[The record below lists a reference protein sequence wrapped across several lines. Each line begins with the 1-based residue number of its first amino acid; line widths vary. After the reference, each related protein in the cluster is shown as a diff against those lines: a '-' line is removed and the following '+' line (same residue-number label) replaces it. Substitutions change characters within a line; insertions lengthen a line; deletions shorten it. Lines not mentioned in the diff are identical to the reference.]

1 MAAGIVLP
9 GAVPAAIFMA
19 RPEHFNLHDDGTA
32 MRRSP
37 KNLVP
42 GIRHLFRR
50 RSPGD
55 VQLGQVLI
63 DRGVITAEQLE
74 AALAEQRKRLIET
87 GQAVRL
93 GHVIT
98 DLGLASEEV
107 VVEAINENFR
117 LSVASLSD
125 NIRELILRQRG
136 PLAERL
142 PPPAIPIWLK
152 LCIGALLI
160 VTVTIV
166 TFSTIIINKQKARLF
181 DQTVMVGTVSLNYFA
196 NNARIPLIDDDILSL
211 NTLIK
216 EATDT
221 EGLRY
226 AVVTDAK
233 GLIRAHTDVNQIG
246 TPLSAATPTQPPV
259 TRGKV
264 SYYSFVTPSG
274 EQMLNL
280 YRDVVFQDKI
290 LGTVHVGVSLDFIEH
305 LVAREKGSIIYVTLV
320 MMIIGLAI
328 AVYLGLRFSRPI
340 TQLVAATEAIGK
352 GDYRYRVEL
361 NRQDELGN
369 LATAFNQMGEELL
382 RHTLTRQSFGKYVGE
397 EVLEM
402 IIADPEKMWLKG
414 HKNDATILFADIRGF
429 TAYAEA
435 REPER
440 VVEMLNTYFDIATR
454 AILDYGGYVDK
465 FIGDG
470 VLGVFG
476 VPVYRNDHVERTVR
490 AALDLMDQLRSRN
503 VQGNP
508 LLSSVGIGIHT
519 GPVVSGN
526 IGSPAKMEYTVIGD
540 TVNLASRLSSLACPG
555 EVLVTDAVV
564 SALRPL
570 IQVEPAGSR
579 AIKGK
584 TAPVE
589 TFRVLSI
596 KQRSHVKST
605 G

>member
-1 MAAGIVLP
+1 MPSLP
-9 GAVPAAIFMA
+9 KKW
-19 RPEHFNLHDDGTA
+19 T
-32 MRRSP
+32 
-37 KNLVP
+37 P
-42 GIRHLFRR
+42 GIRHLFTR

-63 DRGVITAEQLE
+63 DRGIITAEELQT
-74 AALAEQRKRLIET
+74 ALAEQRKRLIET

-98 DLGLASEEV
+98 DLQIASEEAV
-107 VVEAINENFR
+107 VAAINENFR

-160 VTVTIV
+160 VAVTIV
-166 TFSTIIINKQKARLF
+166 TFSTIIITKQKARLF
-181 DQTVMVGTVSLNYFA
+181 DQTVMVGMVSLNYFA

-226 AVVTDAK
+226 AVVTDTQ
-233 GLIRAHTDVNQIG
+233 GVIRAHTDVNRIG
-246 TPLSAATPTQPPV
+246 TRFSPATPAKPPV
-259 TRGKV
+259 TRGAIT
-264 SYYSFVTPSG
+264 YYSFVAPSG
-274 EQMLNL
+274 EQILNL
-280 YRDVVFQDKI
+280 NRNVLFQDKI
-290 LGTVHVGVSLDFIEH
+290 VGTVHVGVSLDFIEH
-305 LVAREKGSIIYVTLV
+305 LVAREKGSIIYVTV
-320 MMIIGLAI
+320 VMIIVGLAI
-328 AVYLGLRFSRPI
+328 AIYLGLRFSRPI
-340 TQLVAATEAIGK
+340 SELVAATEAIGK

-369 LATAFNQMGEELL
+369 LATAFNQMGEELF
-382 RHTLTRQSFGKYVGE
+382 RHTLTRQSFGKYVGA

-414 HKNDATILFADIRGF
+414 HKNDATILFADIRDF
-429 TAYAEA
+429 TAYAEN
-435 REPER
+435 RDPER

-490 AALDLMDQLRSRN
+490 AALDLMDQLRRQKSPA
-503 VQGNP
+503 NP
-508 LLSSVGIGIHT
+508 LLASVGIGIHT
-519 GPVVSGN
+519 GPIVSGN
-526 IGSPAKMEYTVIGD
+526 IGSQAKMEYTVIGD
-540 TVNLASRLSSLACPG
+540 TVNLASRISSLAKPG
-555 EVLVTDAVV
+555 EVLVTKAVV
-564 SALRPL
+564 AALPSMM
-570 IQVEPAGSR
+570 QVESAGSHTV
-579 AIKGK
+579 KGK
-584 TAPVE
+584 TKPVE

-596 KQRSHVKST
+596 EQRSHVKSMH
-605 G
+605 

>member
-1 MAAGIVLP
+1 
-9 GAVPAAIFMA
+9 
-19 RPEHFNLHDDGTA
+19 

-37 KNLVP
+37 KNLVT
-42 GIRHLFRR
+42 GIHHLFRR

-63 DRGVITAEQLE
+63 DRGIITAEQLDI
-74 AALAEQRKRLIET
+74 ALAEQRKRLIET

-98 DLGLASEEV
+98 DLELASEDA
-107 VVEAINENFR
+107 VVEAINANFR

-152 LCIGALLI
+152 LCVGALLI
-160 VTVTIV
+160 VAVTIV

-226 AVVTDAK
+226 AIVTDAR
-233 GLIRAHTDVNQIG
+233 GLIRAHTDVNRIG
-246 TPLSAATPTQPPV
+246 TPLSAATPTKPPV

-274 EQMLNL
+274 EKILNL

-305 LVAREKGSIIYVTLV
+305 LVAREKGSIIYVTFV
-320 MMIIGLAI
+320 MMSIGLAI
-328 AVYLGLRFSRPI
+328 AIYLGLRFSRPI
-340 TQLVAATEAIGK
+340 SQLVAATEAIGK

-402 IIADPEKMWLKG
+402 IVADPEKMWLKG

-429 TAYAEA
+429 TAYAES

-440 VVEMLNTYFDIATR
+440 IVEMLNTYFDIATR

-490 AALDLMDQLRSRN
+490 AALDLMDQLRRRN
-503 VQGNP
+503 NQGNP
-508 LLSSVGIGIHT
+508 LLSSVGVGIHT

-540 TVNLASRLSSLACPG
+540 TVNLASRLSSLARPG
-555 EVLVTDAVV
+555 EVLATDAVV
-564 SALRPL
+564 SALQSLVR
-570 IQVEPAGSR
+570 VEPAGNR
-579 AIKGK
+579 VVKGK

-596 KQRSHVKST
+596 EQRPHVKST
-605 G
+605 E

>member
-1 MAAGIVLP
+1 
-9 GAVPAAIFMA
+9 
-19 RPEHFNLHDDGTA
+19 
-32 MRRSP
+32 MRRTP
-37 KNLVP
+37 KNRIP
-42 GIRHLFRR
+42 GIRYLFRR

-63 DRGVITAEQLE
+63 DRGIITAEQLE
-74 AALAEQRKRLIET
+74 IALAEQRKRLIET

-98 DLGLASEEV
+98 DLALASEEAV
-107 VVEAINENFR
+107 VAAINENFR

-136 PLAERL
+136 TLAERL

-152 LCIGALLI
+152 LCVGALLI
-160 VTVTIV
+160 VAVTIV
-166 TFSTIIINKQKARLF
+166 TFSTIVINKQKARLF
-181 DQTVMVGTVSLNYFA
+181 DQTVMVGAVSLNYFA

-226 AVVTDAK
+226 AVVTDAR
-233 GLIRAHTDVNQIG
+233 GLIRAHTDVSQIG

-259 TRGKV
+259 TSGKV
-264 SYYSFVTPSG
+264 SYYAFVNPSG
-274 EQMLNL
+274 EKMLNL

-320 MMIIGLAI
+320 MMSIGLAI
-328 AVYLGLRFSRPI
+328 AIYLGLRFSRPI

-352 GDYRYRVEL
+352 GDYRYRVQL

-429 TAYAEA
+429 TAYAES
-435 REPER
+435 RDPER
-440 VVEMLNTYFDIATR
+440 IVEMLNTYFDIATR

-490 AALDLMDQLRSRN
+490 AALDLMDQFRSRN
-503 VQGNP
+503 NQGNP

-519 GPVVSGN
+519 GPVVAGN

-540 TVNLASRLSSLACPG
+540 TVNLASRLSSLARPG
-555 EVLVTDAVV
+555 EVLVTDSVV

-570 IQVEPAGSR
+570 IRAEPAGNR

-596 KQRSHVKST
+596 EQRSHVKAT
-605 G
+605 E

>member
-1 MAAGIVLP
+1 
-9 GAVPAAIFMA
+9 
-19 RPEHFNLHDDGTA
+19 
-32 MRRSP
+32 
-37 KNLVP
+37 
-42 GIRHLFRR
+42 
-50 RSPGD
+50 
-55 VQLGQVLI
+55 
-63 DRGVITAEQLE
+63 
-74 AALAEQRKRLIET
+74 
-87 GQAVRL
+87 
-93 GHVIT
+93 
-98 DLGLASEEV
+98 
-107 VVEAINENFR
+107 
-117 LSVASLSD
+117 
-125 NIRELILRQRG
+125 
-136 PLAERL
+136 
-142 PPPAIPIWLK
+142 
-152 LCIGALLI
+152 
-160 VTVTIV
+160 
-166 TFSTIIINKQKARLF
+166 
-181 DQTVMVGTVSLNYFA
+181 
-196 NNARIPLIDDDILSL
+196 
-211 NTLIK
+211 
-216 EATDT
+216 
-221 EGLRY
+221 
-226 AVVTDAK
+226 
-233 GLIRAHTDVNQIG
+233 
-246 TPLSAATPTQPPV
+246 
-259 TRGKV
+259 
-264 SYYSFVTPSG
+264 
-274 EQMLNL
+274 
-280 YRDVVFQDKI
+280 
-290 LGTVHVGVSLDFIEH
+290 VGVSLDFIEH

-328 AVYLGLRFSRPI
+328 AIYLGLRFSRPI

-414 HKNDATILFADIRGF
+414 HKNDATILFADIRDF
-429 TAYAEA
+429 TAYAES

-490 AALDLMDQLRSRN
+490 AALDLMEQLRSRN
-503 VQGNP
+503 ARGNP

-540 TVNLASRLSSLACPG
+540 TVNLASRLSSLARPG

-564 SALRPL
+564 CALRSL
-570 IQVEPAGSR
+570 IQVESAGDR
-579 AIKGK
+579 TVKGK
-584 TAPVE
+584 TAPVP

-596 KQRSHVKST
+596 KQRSHVKSVE
-605 G
+605 

>member
-1 MAAGIVLP
+1 
-9 GAVPAAIFMA
+9 
-19 RPEHFNLHDDGTA
+19 

-37 KNLVP
+37 KNLIP

-63 DRGVITAEQLE
+63 DRGIITAEQLDI
-74 AALAEQRKRLIET
+74 ALAEQRKRLIET

-98 DLGLASEEV
+98 DLALASEEA

-136 PLAERL
+136 SLAERL

-152 LCIGALLI
+152 LCVGALLI
-160 VTVTIV
+160 VAVTIV

-226 AVVTDAK
+226 AIVTDAK
-233 GLIRAHTDVNQIG
+233 GLIRAHTDVNRIG
-246 TPLSAATPTQPPV
+246 TPLSASTPTQPPV

-264 SYYSFVTPSG
+264 SYFAFVSPSG
-274 EQMLNL
+274 EKMLNL
-280 YRDVVFQDKI
+280 YRNVVFQDKI

-320 MMIIGLAI
+320 MMVIGLAI
-328 AVYLGLRFSRPI
+328 AIYLGLRFSRPI
-340 TQLVAATEAIGK
+340 SQLVAATEAIGK

-414 HKNDATILFADIRGF
+414 HKNHATILFADIRGF

-490 AALDLMDQLRSRN
+490 AALDLMEQLRCQN
-503 VQGNP
+503 TQNNP
-508 LLSSVGIGIHT
+508 LLSSVGVGIHT

-540 TVNLASRLSSLACPG
+540 TVNLASRLSSLARPG

-564 SALRPL
+564 AALRSL
-570 IQVEPAGSR
+570 IQVESAGNR
-579 AIKGK
+579 VVKGK

-596 KQRSHVKST
+596 NQRPHVKST
-605 G
+605 Q